1 MKNILKFEN
10 FVKESYEINEISG
23 NHTKEDLIESLL
35 DIQTVY
41 DEEDLKNMNLDQ
53 LKDLYDEVVQAN
65 IEEIGS
71 KEPLSEQ
78 EYESKRQIQDAIKRP
93 GSLRRK
99 LRKKEGEKITTSEID
114 SELQALKARDKN
126 KEKPGLQL
134 SKRDR
139 RKQKQLV
146 LAKTLKGL

>member
-78 EYESKRQIQDAIKRP
+78 EYESKRWIQDAIKRP